1 LVIENNYQHLIKY
14 LFFQKSLFTFLN
26 YFACLELFE
35 LNYSAMEDKQ
45 HQGEVLLSIAD
56 LSEKEDKLAIDQ

>member
-1 LVIENNYQHLIKY
+1 MDDN
-14 LFFQKSLFTFLN
+14 
-26 YFACLELFE
+26 
-35 LNYSAMEDKQ
+35 Q